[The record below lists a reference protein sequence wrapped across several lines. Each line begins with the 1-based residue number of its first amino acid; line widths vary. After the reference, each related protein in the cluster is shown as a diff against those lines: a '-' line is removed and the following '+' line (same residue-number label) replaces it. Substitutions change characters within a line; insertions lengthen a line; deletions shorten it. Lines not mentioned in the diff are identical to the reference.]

1 MVKAI
6 PTILLLILLYFYLK
20 AMLFGPL
27 EKVLKQRDELT
38 DGARKAADASLATAE
53 RKQQEYERKFAEARA
68 EVYRAQEDTRR
79 KWLDD
84 QGDQLGGARSQAD
97 TLVRSEK
104 ARIVVEAAAARENL
118 TASSAGLAENIA
130 DAILSRKSGD
140 VR

>member
-38 DGARKAADASLATAE
+38 AGARKAADASLAAAE

-68 EVYRAQEDTRR
+68 EVYRVQEETRR

-84 QGDQLGGARSQAD
+84 QADQVAAARTRSD
-97 TLVRSEK
+97 DGVRAEK
-104 ARIVVEAAAARENL
+104 TRISVEAAAARENL
-118 TASSAGLAENIA
+118 KASSEGLAENIA
-130 DAILSRKSGD
+130 DAILSRKSGGI
-140 VR
+140 R

>member
-38 DGARKAADASLATAE
+38 AGARKAADASLAEAE
-53 RKQQEYERKFAEARA
+53 RKQQEYQRKFAEARA
-68 EVYRAQEDTRR
+68 EAYRVQEETRR

-84 QGDQLGGARSQAD
+84 QAEQLGRARSQAD
-97 TLVRSEK
+97 ELVRAEK
-104 ARIVVEAAAARENL
+104 VRIVAEAASARENL
-118 TASSAGLAENIA
+118 TASSAALADDIA
-130 DAILSRKSGD
+130 DAILSPRAEGI
-140 VR
+140 R